1 MRLQVPSLALLSG
14 LRIQHCRE
22 LWCRLQTWLRSRGAV
37 GLVQA
42 SGYSSDWTP
51 GRGTSICRRS
61 GPRKGKKPKEGGGGE
76 QKKSENQGRK
86 NMGKSVLGA
95 WVCEFTRNASPD
107 PWPATFGVSI
117 NLTLHSPAHP
127 GGAALPCPAHVR
139 PGSSR
144 DGFAPEGDGAKS
156 LSLR

>member
-22 LWCRLQTWLRSRGAV
+22 LWCRLQTWLRSRVAV

-61 GPRKGKKPKEGGGGE
+61 GPRKGKKKN
-76 QKKSENQGRK
+76 QKKEPPQKKTEKIRASFNDDAKATGYHLWGK
-86 NMGKSVLGA
+86 N
-95 WVCEFTRNASPD
+95 
-107 PWPATFGVSI
+107 
-117 NLTLHSPAHP
+117 
-127 GGAALPCPAHVR
+127 
-139 PGSSR
+139 
-144 DGFAPEGDGAKS
+144 GF
-156 LSLR
+156 

>member
-22 LWCRLQTWLRSRGAV
+22 LWCRLQTWLRSRVAV

-61 GPRKGKKPKEGGGGE
+61 GPRKGKKPKVGGGGTE
-76 QKKSENQGRK
+76 EEGESGSEEHGEIGARC
-86 NMGKSVLGA
+86 LG
-95 WVCEFTRNASPD
+95 V
-107 PWPATFGVSI
+107 
-117 NLTLHSPAHP
+117 
-127 GGAALPCPAHVR
+127 
-139 PGSSR
+139 
-144 DGFAPEGDGAKS
+144 
-156 LSLR
+156 

>member
-1 MRLQVPSLALLSG
+1 MSCGAGCRCGSDPALLW
-14 LRIQHCRE
+14 
-22 LWCRLQTWLRSRGAV
+22 LWCRPAATAPIGPLAGELPYAAGAALEKAKSR
-37 GLVQA
+37 
-42 SGYSSDWTP
+42 
-51 GRGTSICRRS
+51 
-61 GPRKGKKPKEGGGGE
+61 RKGGGGG

-117 NLTLHSPAHP
+117 NLTLHSPAHL